1 MEEADI
7 KQLWHAYD
15 LKLEQSLQL
24 NQKIICEL
32 QAQKAENNIGA
43 FRRQQI
49 AGLVLGILWITVL
62 LFFAFYA
69 RANLYFAGSIGLIAV
84 FNIFA
89 VASYIR
95 HLSLLNGVN
104 ITGNVTDAQQRLA
117 AIQTSLS
124 NTSRIMILQTP
135 LWCIFWYN
143 QDLVRHAGIQ
153 FWVINLSVVTV
164 FVISSIYLYK
174 KLSYKNIHIK
184 WVKAFNENLGGK
196 RLAKAMEFLKEID
209 EYKRES

>member
-1 MEEADI
+1 MEEADL

-24 NQKIICEL
+24 NQKIMREL

-49 AGLVLGILWITVL
+49 AGLVLGILWIAVL
-62 LFFAFYA
+62 LFFAINT

-104 ITGNVTDAQQRLA
+104 ITDSVTDAQQRLA

-135 LWCIFWYN
+135 LWCIFWYSP
-143 QDLVRHAGIQ
+143 DLISHAGIQ
-153 FWVINLSVVTV
+153 FWVINLSIV
-164 FVISSIYLYK
+164 FIFILLSIYLYK

-184 WVKAFNENLGGK
+184 WVKAFNENTAGK
-196 RLAKAMEFLKEID
+196 RLTRAMEFLKDLE
-209 EYKRES
+209 EYKSEP